1 MAYNA
6 SYSTSDLSN
15 IFVDILGSGGAEVVQ
30 WVGILVLIAVVTYL
44 AVRIKHLGKTVG
56 G

>member
-6 SYSTSDLSN
+6 TYSTSDLSS
-15 IFVDILGSGGAEVVQ
+15 IFVDILGSGGAQVVQ